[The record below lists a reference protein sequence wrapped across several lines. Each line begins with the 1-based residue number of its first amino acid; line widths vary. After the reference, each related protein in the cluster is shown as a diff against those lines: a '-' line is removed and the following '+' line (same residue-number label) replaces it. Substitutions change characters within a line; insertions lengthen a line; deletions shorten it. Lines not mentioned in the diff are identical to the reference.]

1 MKKWIYTALALVSMS
16 VAPLAFA
23 LTVVKQG
30 PAYNTGQ
37 YEQTVVDIQVKVMGG
52 EIAYTRK
59 LKQGQWQFVRQ
70 WNNIAYKQVLVIG
83 HLEGESEYRDDT
95 NIILRNGYAYKLEH
109 NSAPARYR
117 YDDEKYIS
125 QSDSGFRWQDR
136 SGEWIEYDVDRKI
149 KSYGNSQGV
158 IAQFVHN
165 MDGQISEVN
174 DRFASTVLT
183 LTYENNKPKTI
194 TDHTGRKVTYLWQ
207 GGQLTQVTDVSG
219 HHWLY
224 SYDSYQSTS
233 SSMVTQAL
241 ASVTDPEARLLT
253 INNTKVGGTTLETC
267 ELIGSD
273 PGTHIE
279 ESVDPDTGAI
289 TIEEVQNLTP
299 SDKYRCRLETIPLQV
314 IFASSIDNDGHK
326 QSYLYN
332 YNGEYKAYGITEV
345 DADGVKTLRVLS
357 SDGAIIKLYKG
368 DELVFSQGRAD
379 NIKKS
384 ADAQGNITT
393 TNFDDYNNIVKI
405 THPDGAARQM
415 GYHADFNL
423 LTRLVD
429 ENNVITTLSYNDQGL
444 VTELTSAK
452 SLPEQLTQ
460 SFEYNANQLLV
471 THTLNTGDEQRLYQF
486 EYDSYGNLSKSVLNG
501 KITWQYQNFNALGK
515 PQKIIDGNNQT
526 WLYQYDAAGRLTK
539 ETDPLNHSQQY
550 SYDKVGNLTRYTDA
564 NSVAFNFT
572 YNARNQLTSATD
584 GLGKVSHYQ
593 YNAQNLLAEYI
604 DELGKTNKILIDRAG
619 RSQVQ
624 LDGNNVATQYSI
636 GKNSETGLGR
646 FEELSQITYPT
657 YSQSFEYNN
666 RQQMTKQTTDD
677 GDKTAV
683 TAYSYDA
690 LGRVL
695 TATDANGISTT
706 YTYDAYGNAT
716 SEQSAVITASYQYNA
731 FGELIQFSDAKRGIT
746 QMAYDSYGRLITES
760 RQGFADKH
768 YQYDHNNNL
777 VSVIDPKGQQIV
789 YRYDIANRQ
798 TSELRYS
805 SALPLDPLE
814 AEQVV
819 PQQSISYQY
828 DNNNQLSQ
836 WQSGSFSANYNR
848 DNNGRLLSETVNY
861 PSFSKQ
867 YQYSYY
873 DNGKVKNLTM
883 PDGTVYSYEYDNNNQ
898 LIRLQIP
905 GQGSLRVN
913 EYNWLVPS
921 KETLPGGVLRQS
933 SYSGELNPTNISLTA
948 SGDQQVLALAYQYGQ
963 VNEITQRSNDDT
975 TIDYQY
981 DTSYRLIQ
989 AVSTH
994 LDAQIGFESFQYDAN
1009 ADRTG
1014 VNNQL
1019 NWQYNPAGQL
1029 VSRGAGDNQITYSY
1043 DDNGNQSQKQG
1054 ANGISDTINYHYDIN
1069 NHLTSI
1075 TDGNTQ
1081 TLASYQYGPF
1091 GRRLSKTVAGNSRY
1105 YLYNQQGL
1113 IAEYSSQGQAQSRYG
1128 YRPDNIWGTSPV
1140 FIETGS
1146 MANPDNKQ
1154 VYYYQ
1159 NDHLGTPYKI
1169 IDNTGFVV
1177 WGAQFDS
1184 FGQAHLDNNNLIV
1197 NNFRFPGQYYDEE
1210 SGLHYNWHRYYDPA
1224 LGRYISSDPIG
1235 LAGGAN
1241 RYGYSYQN
1249 PVIYMDVDGRVGVTL
1264 IAAGVGGVIGGTIA
1278 GVSAWSSGG
1287 GINDILTAFAGGAV
1301 TGMVTN
1307 LFGLQSIL
1315 LRSAVSIGNQ
1325 TASQMSDGTAV
1336 GCDGFDL
1343 SQIAVAGLLGAVSPS
1358 LTLSRNPIINH
1369 AVTQTTNN
1377 IIIGLF

>member
-1 MKKWIYTALALVSMS
+1 MDDKMKKWIYIALALVSMS

-30 PAYNTGQ
+30 PEYNTGQ

-109 NSAPARYR
+109 NSAPALYR

-136 SGEWIEYDVDRKI
+136 SGEWIEYALDKKI

-165 MDGQISEVN
+165 MDGQISQVN
-174 DRFASTVLT
+174 DRFDSTVLT

-194 TDHTGRKVTYLWQ
+194 TDYTGRKVTYLWE

-219 HHWLY
+219 YHWLY

-267 ELIGSD
+267 ELVGSD

-314 IFASSIDNDGHK
+314 IFASSIDHDGHK

-357 SDGAIIKLYKG
+357 SDGAIIKLFKG

-393 TNFDDYNNIVKI
+393 SNFDDYNNIVKI

-415 GYHADFNL
+415 SYHADFNL

-429 ENNVITTLSYNDQGL
+429 ENNVITTLSYNEQGL

-460 SFEYNANQLLV
+460 SFEYNTNQLLV
-471 THTLNTGDEQRLYQF
+471 KQTLNAGDEQRLYQF
-486 EYDSYGNLSKSVLNG
+486 EYDSYGNLSRSVLNG

-515 PQKIIDGNNQT
+515 PQKIIDGNNQI
-526 WLYQYDAAGRLTK
+526 WLYQYNADGRLIK
-539 ETDPLNHSQQY
+539 ETDPLNHSKQY
-550 SYDKVGNLTRYTDA
+550 SYDKVGNLIRYTDA
-564 NSVAFNFT
+564 NLVAFNFS
-572 YNARNQLTSATD
+572 YNARNQLLSATD

-593 YNAQNLLAEYI
+593 YNAQNLLTEYI

-619 RSQVQ
+619 RPQVQ

-706 YTYDAYGNAT
+706 YTYDAYGNTT
-716 SEQSAVITASYQYNA
+716 SEQSAGLTASYHYNG
-731 FGELIQFSDAKRGIT
+731 FGELIQFSDAKLGIT
-746 QMAYDSYGRLITES
+746 QMVYDSDGRLIKES
-760 RQGFADKH
+760 RQGFADK
-768 YQYDHNNNL
+768 YYLYDNNNNL
-777 VSVIDPKGQQIV
+777 VSIIDPKGQQIV
-789 YRYDIANRQ
+789 YRYDAANRH

-814 AEQVV
+814 AEQVL
-819 PQQSISYQY
+819 PEQSISYQY

-836 WQSGSFSANYNR
+836 WQSGVFSASYSR

-861 PSFSKQ
+861 PDFSKQ

-873 DNGKVKNLTM
+873 DNGKIKSLTM
-883 PDGTVYSYEYDNNNQ
+883 PDATVYSYEFDDNNQ
-898 LIRLQIP
+898 LTRLQIP

-933 SYSGELNPTNISLTA
+933 SYSGELNPKTIKLTA

-963 VNEITQRSNDDT
+963 VNEITQRSNDGQI
-975 TIDYQY
+975 IDYQY
-981 DTSYRLIQ
+981 DTSYRLTQ
-989 AVSTH
+989 AVTTH
-994 LDAQIGFESFQYDAN
+994 LDSQIGFESFDYDAN
-1009 ADRTG
+1009 ADRTRI
-1014 VNNQL
+1014 NNQL
-1019 NWQYNPAGQL
+1019 NWQYNGAGQL
-1029 VSRGAGDNQITYSY
+1029 VSRGAGDNLITYSY
-1043 DDNGNQSQKQG
+1043 DANGNQSQKQG
-1054 ANGISDTINYHYDIN
+1054 AGISDTVNYYYDIN
-1069 NHLTSI
+1069 NRLTSI
-1075 TDGNTQ
+1075 TNGSGLN
-1081 TLASYQYGPF
+1081 LASYQYDPF

-1113 IAEYSSQGQAQSRYG
+1113 IAEYNSQGQAQSRYG

-1140 FIETGS
+1140 FIETGTL
-1146 MANPDNKQ
+1146 ATPDNKQ

-1159 NDHLGTPYKI
+1159 NDQLGTPYKI
-1169 IDNTGFVV
+1169 IDNSGFVV
-1177 WGAQFDS
+1177 WSAKFDS
-1184 FGQAHLDNNNLIV
+1184 FGQAHLDDNNQIV
-1197 NNFRFPGQYYDEE
+1197 NNLRFPGQYFDEE

-1241 RYGYSYQN
+1241 RYGYAYQN
-1249 PVIYMDVDGRVGVTL
+1249 PVIYMDVDGQLAVNVGAGFVGALWGVWDARGPNASFSSVATGAFMGFTGAFINPGSL
-1264 IAAGVGGVIGGTIA
+1264 LGKAAWGVATNAAGQIAKGGCFDYSKMAAAGVIGVLNPGSKLPALTDKPTFTSRALETAA
-1278 GVSAWSSGG
+1278 GQR
-1287 GINDILTAFAGGAV
+1287 
-1301 TGMVTN
+1301 TN
-1307 LFGLQSIL
+1307 SFL
-1315 LRSAVSIGNQ
+1315 N
-1325 TASQMSDGTAV
+1325 
-1336 GCDGFDL
+1336 
-1343 SQIAVAGLLGAVSPS
+1343 
-1358 LTLSRNPIINH
+1358 
-1369 AVTQTTNN
+1369 
-1377 IIIGLF
+1377 GLF